1 METEKRNR
9 ARMTAILAL
18 LTVILAV
25 AAAVIGF
32 LAVKKQKYEKQLS
45 LGEKYLAELD
55 YENAEICFREAIS
68 IEEKEA
74 APYLQLAAVYFVQER
89 TEEAK
94 EILEEGSRS
103 VKDKEGKKQ
112 LEKSLEEITETEDQ
126 KKEDLPEESGK
137 PEQEKKNPEEKDPE
151 EKDPAAAADQKQEEQ
166 ATDGSSFVRY
176 KDCWYFR
183 RYDAADFESTAIF
196 GNYQAV
202 EGQPKDI
209 VRMNDK
215 GEMEILFQDQ
225 GAGDIFIVED
235 KMLLSSGTD
244 LWNSTLYVTDFAGN
258 RLQDLGKAQALA
270 SDRERGLAFYQILS
284 GNLAVWSGKTG
295 EIREIPGTS
304 EGGFLRYQ
312 DGFFYY
318 TIREGAEKVTLW
330 EMNVDR
336 MEARELSQFYRQ
348 GDAPGVGITDVQ
360 VTAEK
365 LVVNTGIV
373 AGSAGMFQG
382 GKIYVMNR
390 DGSDKVQIA
399 GGDGDYGTCAEP
411 FYAAEENDR
420 TVVYYLEYQDNG
432 ESAARRMVVGEASES
447 TDFEPWNRGTYFYD
461 RDGGISIYADTSG
474 KPRKLLT
481 AEELSGELYAENLN
495 KQDET
500 SCMVTSV
507 SFFQDQVFYTVESGS
522 HDPSQD
528 MGWRYAYR
536 RESTK
541 NWLKSGEVGEKQLV
555 YEY

>member
-25 AAAVIGF
+25 AAAGIGF

-45 LGEKYLAELD
+45 LGEKYLAQLD
-55 YENAEICFREAIS
+55 YENAEICFRKAIS

-89 TEEAK
+89 PEEAK

-103 VKDKEGKKQ
+103 VKDKEGKRQ
-112 LEKSLEEITETEDQ
+112 LEKSLEEIAETEDQ
-126 KKEDLPEESGK
+126 KKEDLPEKSGK
-137 PEQEKKNPEEKDPE
+137 TDEEEKRQEEENPASAAEKKK
-151 EKDPAAAADQKQEEQ
+151 EEQ
-166 ATDGSSFVRY
+166 ATDGSGFVRY
-176 KDCWYFR
+176 GDCWYFR
-183 RYDAADFESTAIF
+183 RYDAADFESTAVF
-196 GNYQAV
+196 GNYQAI
-202 EGQPKDI
+202 EGQSKDI

-215 GEMEILFQDQ
+215 GEAEILFQDQ

-270 SDRERGLAFYQILS
+270 SDRERGLAFYQIIS

-295 EIREIPGTS
+295 ETREIPGTS

-312 DGFFYY
+312 DGFLYY
-318 TIREGAEKVTLW
+318 TTREEAEKVTLW
-330 EMNVDR
+330 ELNVDR

-373 AGSAGMFQG
+373 AGSAGLFQG

-390 DGSDKVQIA
+390 DGSDKIQIA

-411 FYAAEENDR
+411 FYAAEENGQ

-432 ESAARRMVVGEASES
+432 ESAARRMVAGEPSES
-447 TDFEPWNRGTYFYD
+447 TDLEPWNRGEYFYD
-461 RDGGISIYADTSG
+461 RDGGISVYTDTSG
-474 KPRKLLT
+474 EPRKLLT
-481 AEELSGELYAENLN
+481 AEELSGELHYENLN
-495 KQDET
+495 RQDET
-500 SCMVTSV
+500 ICMVTSV

-541 NWLKSGEVGEKQLV
+541 NWLKRGETEEKQLV